1 MNKVKVKQSAVKA
14 FKSIWNSSLLLLS
27 IIMLIALF
35 NSFIPKSFYSKIFT
49 GNPLIDSII
58 GAVVGSVLAGNP
70 ITSYIIGGELL
81 KQGISLIAI
90 IAFIVAWVTVGLI
103 QFPAESI
110 ILGKNFALIRNLTSF
125 VFAIIVALLSVS
137 IWMIL

>member
-49 GNPLIDSII
+49 CNPLIDSII